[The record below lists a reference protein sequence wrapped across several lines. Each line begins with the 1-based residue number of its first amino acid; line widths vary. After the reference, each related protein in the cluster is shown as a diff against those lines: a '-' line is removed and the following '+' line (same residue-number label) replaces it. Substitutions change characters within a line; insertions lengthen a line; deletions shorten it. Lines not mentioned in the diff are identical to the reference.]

1 MSKNRKSK
9 YVIDDVQKKLAGVSS
24 VANDL
29 FGIIVNEKRPL
40 PDVLVIR
47 ESGINRN
54 RYYILKDPKQRKEK
68 PMTLIEMHK
77 LLKAIKVLLELDT
90 SNTQLNLEL

>member
-1 MSKNRKSK
+1 MAKIRKSK
-9 YVIDDVQKKLAGVSS
+9 DVIDDVQEKLAGVSS
-24 VANDL
+24 VPSNL
-29 FGIIVNEKRPL
+29 FGVIGKREL
-40 PDVLVIR
+40 SDVSVMK
-47 ESGINRN
+47 ESGIHRN

-77 LLKAIKVLLELDT
+77 LLKAIKVLLELDK